1 MKTRN
6 QGFIKSVQEGDS
18 RYVLHPFTKLKDHK
32 QQGAR
37 IIAEAEGVQVE
48 DIEGNHYFDG
58 LSGLWNVNVGHRQ
71 LEIADAV
78 RDQMGKLEYSPSFF
92 GYSNIPAIE
101 LARKVASLLPGSL
114 NRVLFTCGGSESNE
128 SNIKM
133 ARYYFK
139 LKGQP
144 EKTKIISRKQAY
156 HGVSMGALSATGMPQ
171 FWEMFEP
178 LAPGFLH
185 ISAPYCYRCDF
196 GLEYPSCDMACAREL
211 EKVILDEGPET
222 VAAFIAEPV
231 IGAGGVIVPPKEY
244 FPIIRQICDKHDVL
258 FIADEVI
265 TGFGRTGKMFGMENW
280 GVVPDMVSLAK
291 GITSG
296 YIPLGA
302 AVIKDE
308 MFETFLEKTPEG
320 MPFLHGFTYNGHP
333 VACAAGIKNIEI
345 IERDG
350 LVQNA
355 AEVGAHLQAQ
365 LQELNDIS
373 IVGEVR
379 GIGMMAAI
387 ELVDKKET
395 RDKFDPLGVVGLK
408 VANKSWAKGLMTRA
422 IGDTLALAPPLV
434 CTEKDV
440 DQICT
445 IFREAL
451 EETDRE
457 VRS

>member
-1 MKTRN
+1 MGGYDKESIESLR
-6 QGFIKSVQEGDS
+6 EGDLNHI
-18 RYVLHPFTKLKDHK
+18 LHPFTKLKDHD
-32 QQGAR
+32 QQGPR
-37 IIAEAEGVQVE
+37 IITKAEGVKVE
-48 DIEGNHYFDG
+48 DIEGNSLFDG
-58 LSGLWNVNVGHRQ
+58 LSGLWNVNIGHHQ
-71 LEIADAV
+71 LEVADAV
-78 RDQMGKLEYSPSFF
+78 REQMGTLEYAPSFF
-92 GYSNIPAIE
+92 GYSNIPAIK
-101 LARKVASLLPGSL
+101 LAEKVASLLPGSL

-144 EKTKIISRKQAY
+144 EKIKIVSRNQAY
-156 HGVSMGALSATGMPQ
+156 HGVSMGALSATGIPQ

-178 LAPGFLH
+178 LLPGFLH
-185 ISAPYCYRCDF
+185 IPSPYCYRCEF
-196 GLEYPSCDMACAREL
+196 QKEYPSCDMECAHEL
-211 EKVILDEGPET
+211 DKVIQDEGPET

-231 IGAGGVIVPPKEY
+231 IGAGGVIAPPDEY
-244 FPIIRQICDKHDVL
+244 FPIIREICDKHDVL

-265 TGFGRTGKMFGMENW
+265 TGFGRTGKMFGMDNW
-280 GVVPDMVSLAK
+280 GVVPDMVSIAK

-308 MFETFLEKTPEG
+308 MYETFLEKTPEG

-350 LVQNA
+350 LVENA

-365 LQELNDIS
+365 LQELSDVS

-379 GIGMMAAI
+379 GIGMMSAI
-387 ELVDKKET
+387 ELVDDKET
-395 RDKFDPLGVVGLK
+395 KEHFEPLGAPGLQ
-408 VANKSWAKGLMTRA
+408 VTNKSRQKGLLTRA
-422 IGDTLALAPPLV
+422 IGDTLALAPPLT
-434 CTEKDV
+434 CTKEDI
-440 DQICT
+440 DQICN
-445 IFREAL
+445 IFRESL
-451 EETDRE
+451 EETDKE
-457 VRS
+457 VRG